1 MSVIIWYN
9 KTKRG
14 DFMTT
19 SFLILSISSVVLLNG
34 IFNSVCKKHFK
45 TNDDI
50 YKFNIFV
57 YAVCILIFGILTLNG
72 SFSLYTVLLGVLF
85 GVVTALSNL
94 YKMLALS
101 KGPMHITLL
110 ITTSSM
116 IIPTL
121 SGVFFGEKFSLFKIL
136 FVLILIYFIYLSI
149 GKSKEGKIN
158 KSWGIYCL
166 LAFILIGSIGIIQK
180 IHQTSSHKS
189 EISGFLFVSFFI
201 SLIISGLRVKDKKNF
216 KDKKN
221 LIPLA
226 MICGVCTF
234 TMNFLNLKLSGLLPS
249 QLFFPLV
256 NGSAI
261 VLSSVMSAVLF
272 KERLSKRQT
281 VGLIGGILSL
291 IGICIVP

>member
-1 MSVIIWYN
+1 
-9 KTKRG
+9 
-14 DFMTT
+14 MTT
-19 SFLILSISSVVLLNG
+19 AFLILSISSVVLQNG
-34 IFNSVCKKHFK
+34 IFNSVCKKHLK

-72 SFSLYTVLLGVLF
+72 SLSLYTVLLGVLF

-121 SGVFFGEKFSLFKIL
+121 SGVFFGEKFSLFKL
-136 FVLILIYFIYLSI
+136 LLVLILIYFIYLSI

-166 LAFILIGSIGIIQK
+166 LAFILMGSIGIIQK

>member
-1 MSVIIWYN
+1 
-9 KTKRG
+9 
-14 DFMTT
+14 MTT
-19 SFLILSISSVVLLNG
+19 AFLILSISSAVLQNG
-34 IFNSVCKKHFK
+34 IFNFVCKKSLK

-50 YKFNIFV
+50 YKFNIFA
-57 YAVCILIFGILTLNG
+57 YAVCILVFGILTLNG
-72 SFSLYTVLLGVLF
+72 KISLYTVLLGMLF
-85 GVVTALSNL
+85 GVITALSSL

-121 SGVFFGEKFSLFKIL
+121 SGVFFGEKFSLLKLIVVF
-136 FVLILIYFIYLSI
+136 ILIYFIYLSV
-149 GKSKEGKIN
+149 GKGNDGKIN
-158 KSWGIYCL
+158 KSWVIYCL
-166 LAFILIGSIGIIQK
+166 FTFVFIGSIGVIQK
-180 IHQTSSHKS
+180 IHQTSVHKS

-201 SLIISGLRVKDKKNF
+201 SLIISGLRIKDKKNF
-216 KDKKN
+216 KDKKK

-234 TMNFLNLKLSGLLPS
+234 TMNFVNLKLSGLLPS

-261 VLSSVMSAVLF
+261 VLSSVMSVVLF

>member
-1 MSVIIWYN
+1 
-9 KTKRG
+9 
-14 DFMTT
+14 
-19 SFLILSISSVVLLNG
+19 
-34 IFNSVCKKHFK
+34 
-45 TNDDI
+45 
-50 YKFNIFV
+50 
-57 YAVCILIFGILTLNG
+57 
-72 SFSLYTVLLGVLF
+72 VLF

-121 SGVFFGEKFSLFKIL
+121 SGVFFGEKFSLFKL
-136 FVLILIYFIYLSI
+136 LLVLILIYFIYLSI

-158 KSWGIYCL
+158 KSWGICCL
-166 LAFILIGSIGIIQK
+166 LTFILIGSIGIIQK

-226 MICGVCTF
+226 MICGGCTF
-234 TMNFLNLKLSGLLPS
+234 CMNYINLKLSGLLPS
-249 QLFFPLV
+249 QLFFPLI

-261 VLSSVMSAVLF
+261 ILSSLMSMIVF
-272 KERLSKRQT
+272 KERLSKKQT
-281 VGLIGGILSL
+281 VGLVGGIICL
-291 IGICIVP
+291 IAICLVP

>member
-1 MSVIIWYN
+1 
-9 KTKRG
+9 
-14 DFMTT
+14 MTT
-19 SFLILSISSVVLLNG
+19 AFLILSISSVVLQNG
-34 IFNSVCKKHFK
+34 IFNSVCKKHLK

-57 YAVCILIFGILTLNG
+57 YAICILIFGILTLNR
-72 SFSLYTVLLGVLF
+72 SLSLYTVLLGVLF

-136 FVLILIYFIYLSI
+136 SVLILIYFIYLSI

-166 LAFILIGSIGIIQK
+166 LAFILMGSIGIIQK

-226 MICGVCTF
+226 MICGGCTF
-234 TMNFLNLKLSGLLPS
+234 GMNYINLKLSGLLPS
-249 QLFFPLV
+249 QLFFPLI

-261 VLSSVMSAVLF
+261 ILSSLMSMIVF
-272 KERLSKRQT
+272 KERLSKKQT
-281 VGLIGGILSL
+281 VGLVGGIICL
-291 IGICIVP
+291 IAICLVA